1 MCIFICS
8 LYEFGGYSAPLYR
21 LGNEGVVDYE
31 GAPAEQIRNEGIMA
45 VNRHGETM
53 LVMEMSDIE
62 IHVCVC

>member
-8 LYEFGGYSAPLYR
+8 LYEFGGDSAPLYG

-31 GAPAEQIRNEGIMA
+31 GVPAEQIRNEG
-45 VNRHGETM
+45 VVTFNGDGKTM
-53 LVMEMSDIE
+53 LVLEMSDIE